1 MKVRLS
7 DYVMQF
13 LAERGVRTVFTVCG
27 GGSIF
32 LNDAL
37 GRSKI
42 GYVACHH
49 EQGAAFAAE
58 GYARA
63 AEALG
68 VCLVTSGPGG
78 TNAVT
83 GCAAAWVDHVPVLFI
98 SGQVFQRQT
107 IAGHPGLRT
116 MGVQEI
122 NIVDIAR
129 PITKYAV
136 MVQDPMTIR
145 QHLETA
151 VHVARSGRPGPVW
164 LDIPADVQNAQ
175 IEVAMLRGVGVG
187 TTIEKAQDYRGLL
200 EQIEEIITLLKTAK
214 RPVVHIGQGVRIAK
228 ALPELM
234 RFLDLVRVP
243 VLTARN
249 GADLIAEDHPLY
261 IGRPGTFAQRGAN
274 FAVQTA
280 DVYLAIGTRLS
291 LAQTGYNA
299 RDYARNA
306 KIIMVDVDRAELEKD
321 TVRLHMK
328 VEASAAA
335 FLVLF
340 ISQVR
345 DVLLPDWSLWLARCK
360 AWQATYPAVADAQ
373 RAQSRYL
380 NSYALIDLLS
390 DALTPE
396 DIVVTDMGFAFQNT
410 YQAFRVKLGQRLMTN
425 CGLAPMGWGMPAA
438 IGAAAATG
446 RRVICIV
453 GDGGLMMNVQELAT
467 LHANK
472 LPVKLFVLNN
482 EGYLTM
488 RQSQAHA
495 FSGYMGSDEA
505 TGLTFPHFGTL
516 AYAHHISFWRLLD
529 YSDARVRLR
538 EVLEGARPAFCEVMM
553 SPEQAQIP
561 KSLNRRNADGTLNQ
575 TLLEDAH
582 PFLPK
587 EEVEANLK
595 EPL

>member
-1 MKVRLS
+1 M
-7 DYVMQF
+7 
-13 LAERGVRTVFTVCG
+13 RTVFTVCG

-37 GRSKI
+37 GQSKKI
-42 GYVACHH
+42 DYVACHH

-83 GCAAAWVDHVPVLFI
+83 SCAAAWLDHVPVLFI

-122 NIVDIAR
+122 NIVDIVR

-151 VHVARSGRPGPVW
+151 VHAARSGRPGPVW

-175 IEVAMLRGVGVG
+175 IEVAMLRGMVWDDEMLPPSQMANVAE
-187 TTIEKAQDYRGLL
+187 TVALL
-200 EQIEEIITLLKTAK
+200 RAAK

-234 RFLDLVRVP
+234 RFLEASRIP

-249 GADLIAEDHPLY
+249 GADLIADDHPLF

-321 TVRLHMK
+321 TVRLYK
-328 VEASAAA
+328 KIELDAAA
-335 FLVLF
+335 FLNIVLAEAHGK
-340 ISQVR
+340 SW
-345 DVLLPDWSLWLARCK
+345 PDWSPWLARCK
-360 AWQATYPAVADAQ
+360 AWQAKYPPVTDAQ

-390 DALTPE
+390 DALTP
-396 DIVVTDMGFAFQNT
+396 DDVVVTDMGFAFQNT
-410 YQAFRVKLGQRLMTN
+410 YQAFRVKRGQRLITN
-425 CGLAPMGWGMPAA
+425 CGLAPMGWGLPAA
-438 IGAAAATG
+438 IGAAKATG
-446 RRVICIV
+446 RRVVCIV

-467 LHANK
+467 LYAHR
-472 LPVKLFVLNN
+472 LPVKVFVLNN

-495 FSGYMGSDEA
+495 FSGYMGSDEKG
-505 TGLTFPHFGTL
+505 GLTFPHFGTL
-516 AYAHHISFWRLLD
+516 AYAHHIPFWRLLD
-529 YSDARVRLR
+529 YGDARVRLR
-538 EVLEGARPAFCEVMM
+538 EVLEGMRPAFCEVMM
-553 SPEQAQIP
+553 DPEQAQIP
-561 KSLNRRNADGTLNQ
+561 KSLNRRGADGSITQ

-582 PFLPK
+582 PYLPR
-587 EEVEANLK
+587 EEIEDNLRIDQ
-595 EPL
+595 